1 MTKRILNKVF
11 EAVTHTKK
19 EAQAKVDRIHRE
31 YPNAAFKIEGK
42 RGGPYEVYQVW
53 YER

>member
-1 MTKRILNKVF
+1 MTKKILNKVL
-11 EAVTHTKK
+11 EAMTSTKK
-19 EAQAKVDRIHRE
+19 DAEKKMARLYRE
-31 YPNAAFKIEGK
+31 SPNAAFKIEGK

>member
-1 MTKRILNKVF
+1 MTKKILNKVL
-11 EAVTHTKK
+11 EATASTKHNAERK
-19 EAQAKVDRIHRE
+19 LARLQRE
-31 YPNAAFKIEGK
+31 SPNAAFKIEGK